1 MALYWG
7 VVPIYFPEPVD
18 TVERVKRVTEWAKKE
33 GYIQVGERVVYLLGA
48 SWSDSAH
55 TTVMVQEVG

>member
-1 MALYWG
+1 VARNLINLPGTW
-7 VVPIYFPEPVD
+7 
-18 TVERVKRVTEWAKKE
+18 RVKRVTEWAKKE

-55 TTVMVQEVG
+55 TTVMVQEVT